1 MTNNLV
7 IKALKNAYYSQNPD
21 KNKQIIV
28 HTYLGSQYTIND
40 LKELYKEF
48 NIIQSFVSNFFI
60 EPPPYFFH
68 NCLVPLYCKRIVK
81 KRVYSFEYTL
91 FGLI

>member
-48 NIIQSFVSNFFI
+48 NIIQSFSKKGC
-60 EPPPYFFH
+60 PYDKRALKK
-68 NCLVPLYCKRIVK
+68 CLLFLSKLHGK
-81 KRVYSFEYTL
+81 K
-91 FGLI
+91 